1 MIELCGCSGDNGED
15 GDDDFEN
22 TLQSYIILS
31 FIIILSKFMVMIKNE
46 SDGDSMT
53 DNHDGNDDGG
63 RGSATETP
71 LICFNFYEE
80 CCMRHL

>member
-15 GDDDFEN
+15 GDDDFEEY
-22 TLQSYIILS
+22 TSIIYHIS
-31 FIIILSKFMVMIKNE
+31 FIIMLSIFMVMIKNE

-53 DNHDGNDDGG
+53 DNHDGNEDGG